1 MDLNE
6 YVGLFLDESMEHLQ
20 AINTSLL
27 VFEER
32 RDDEAVIDQIFRSAH
47 TLKGMAGTMGYDAI
61 ADLTHEMES
70 ALDLVRSKKQPAT
83 AELIDVLFVAAEQLE
98 TMVEDISRGG
108 KGKLDVTET
117 VRRLQQFI
125 RPEQEEIVPVT
136 SIVASQTFECD
147 VYSEAVVKQSIAS
160 GYQAYI
166 VHVELSA
173 DVILKAARV
182 YMVFDRLQ
190 QLGDVILSNPTSDEL
205 EQEHFETTFSV
216 LFVTQ
221 QDQVT
226 IQEAIASVSEVATV
240 TIDTFETTP
249 EAEVATSTLP
259 QEVPVPTSVSAS
271 VASPESSDQTDISAP
286 VASKTIRVNLE
297 RIDRLMNLFEEFIID
312 RGRLER
318 IAAEVSSPELTDT
331 VERIKRGTN
340 ELQSL
345 VLTLRM
351 MPIEQVFNRFPRMV
365 RSVSKDVGKHIKLHI
380 TGAET
385 ELDRTVID
393 EIGDPLVHLIRN
405 AIDHGIENKAERILA
420 NKPVEGNLSLRAYHS
435 GNRVFIEIEDDG
447 AGINHE
453 RVTQIAIEK
462 GLITEE
468 EAMQLTM
475 EEASM
480 LLFAPGFSTAE
491 EVTDLSGRGV
501 GLDVVKSKIESLGG
515 EVFVETRRG
524 EGTIFRIS
532 LPLTL
537 SIISAMLVEL
547 GQETYA
553 IPLTAI
559 IETTSLRKSAILQAH
574 REKVFDFRGQ
584 LVPLISLNEVYG
596 LPQHEAEAYSV
607 VVVRSGEKLA
617 GLIVSE
623 LIGQQEIV
631 MKPLGSY
638 LEGIRAISGA
648 TFLGDGQVALII
660 DSNALLR
667 K

>member
-6 YVGLFLDESMEHLQ
+6 YLGLFLDESIEHLQ
-20 AINTSLL
+20 AINSSLL
-27 VFEER
+27 IFEQR
-32 RDDEAVIDQIFRSAH
+32 LDDEAVIDQIFRSAH
-47 TLKGMAGTMGYDAI
+47 TLKGMSGTMGYDAI

-70 ALDLVRSKKQPAT
+70 ALDLVRSKTQPAT
-83 AELIDVLFVAAEQLE
+83 PELIDVLFVAAEQLE
-98 TMVEDISRGG
+98 TMVEDISQGG
-108 KGKLDVTET
+108 TGKLDVTTT
-117 VRRLQQFI
+117 VIRLKQFI
-125 RPEQEEIVPVT
+125 NADSEP
-136 SIVASQTFECD
+136 SQDTVKPAATVMKNFECD
-147 VYSEAVVKQSIAS
+147 VYSESVVRQSMAS
-160 GYQAYI
+160 GYQAYVI
-166 VHVELSA
+166 TVELSA

-190 QLGDVILSNPTSDEL
+190 NLGDVILSNPTSDEL
-205 EQEHFETTFSV
+205 EQEQFETRFDV
-216 LFVTQ
+216 LFVTMKSAEDI
-221 QDQVT
+221 QDE
-226 IQEAIASVSEVATV
+226 IKSVSEVAQV
-240 TIDTFETTP
+240 LIQPFEVSIEPAAAATLLEPVETP
-249 EAEVATSTLP
+249 VVS
-259 QEVPVPTSVSAS
+259 PTSDTSN
-271 VASPESSDQTDISAP
+271 ETQTPIA
-286 VASKTIRVNLE
+286 AKTIRVNLE

-318 IAAEVSSPELTDT
+318 IAAEAGSSDLTET

-365 RSVSKDVGKHIKLHI
+365 RSVSKDVGKNIKLHI

-405 AIDHGIENKAERILA
+405 AVDHGIESKADRILA
-420 NKPVEGNLSLRAYHS
+420 GKAVEGNLSLRAYHS

-447 AGINHE
+447 AGINQE
-453 RVTQIAIEK
+453 RVTKIALEK
-462 GLITEE
+462 GLLTEE
-468 EAMQLTM
+468 EAALLTS
-475 EEASM
+475 EEAAM

-491 EVTDLSGRGV
+491 TVTDLSGRGV

-515 EVFVETRRG
+515 EVFVETKRG

-537 SIISAMLVEL
+537 SIISAMLVKL
-547 GQETYA
+547 GEETYA

-559 IETTSLRKSAILQAH
+559 LETTSLKQDAILQAH

-584 LVPLISLNEVYG
+584 LVPLISLNQVYE
-596 LPQHEAEAYSV
+596 LPHVEADAYSV

-648 TFLGDGQVALII
+648 TILGDGQVALII

>member
-27 VFEER
+27 DFEQR
-32 RDDEAVIDQIFRSAH
+32 MDDEAVIDQIFRSAH

-117 VRRLQQFI
+117 VNRLKRFIQPNDVQVETNVIPTTQQN
-125 RPEQEEIVPVT
+125 
-136 SIVASQTFECD
+136 FECD
-147 VYSEAVVKQSIAS
+147 VYSKAVVQQSIAA
-160 GYQAYI
+160 GYQAY
-166 VHVELSA
+166 VLSVELSA

-190 QLGDVILSNPTSDEL
+190 SLGDVILSNPTSDDL
-205 EQEHFETTFSV
+205 EQEHFDTSFEI

-221 QDQVT
+221 SEQKT
-226 IQEAIASVSEVATV
+226 IQEAVETVSEVANV
-240 TIDTFETTP
+240 TIVPFESMP
-249 EAEVATSTLP
+249 EAEVAISALQPEPATVD
-259 QEVPVPTSVSAS
+259 VPKTEAS
-271 VASPESSDQTDISAP
+271 VNETIDTTAP

-318 IAAEVSSPELTDT
+318 IAAEVGSPELTDT

-405 AIDHGIENKAERILA
+405 AIDHGIENKADRILA
-420 NKPVEGNLSLRAYHS
+420 GKPVEGNLSLRAYHS

-453 RVTQIAIEK
+453 RVTRIAIEK

-468 EAMQLTM
+468 EATQLTI

-491 EVTDLSGRGV
+491 TVTDLSGRGV

-547 GQETYA
+547 GTETYA

-559 IETTSLRKSAILQAH
+559 IETTSLRSSSILQAH

-596 LPQHEAEAYSV
+596 LPQHDADAYSV

-617 GLIVSE
+617 GLVVSE

-648 TFLGDGQVALII
+648 TILGDGQVALII

>member
-27 VFEER
+27 DFEQR
-32 RDDEAVIDQIFRSAH
+32 LDDEAVIDQIFRSAH

-83 AELIDVLFVAAEQLE
+83 PELIDVLFVAAEQLE

-117 VRRLQQFI
+117 VSRLQRFI
-125 RPEQEEIVPVT
+125 RADQEEVAPAAAAPVT
-136 SIVASQTFECD
+136 SRAFECD
-147 VYSEAVVKQSIAS
+147 VYSEAVVKQSVAS
-160 GYQAYI
+160 GYLAYV

-221 QDQVT
+221 QEQQS
-226 IQEAIASVSEVATV
+226 IQEAVASVSEVASV
-240 TIDTFETTP
+240 IIEAFETTP
-249 EAEVATSTLP
+249 EAEVATSTLL
-259 QEVPVPTSVSAS
+259 QESDPVVPATSTPATETSEQPDAL
-271 VASPESSDQTDISAP
+271 AP

-318 IAAEVSSPELTDT
+318 IAAEVGSPELTDT

-453 RVTQIAIEK
+453 RVTRIAIEK

-468 EAMQLTM
+468 EAVQLSM

-648 TFLGDGQVALII
+648 TILGDGQVALII

>member
-6 YVGLFLDESMEHLQ
+6 YLGLFLDESIEHLQ
-20 AINTSLL
+20 AINSSLL
-27 VFEER
+27 IFEQR
-32 RDDEAVIDQIFRSAH
+32 LDDEGVIDQIFRSAH

-70 ALDLVRSKKQPAT
+70 ALDLVRSKTQPAT
-83 AELIDVLFVAAEQLE
+83 PELIDVLFVAAEQLE
-98 TMVEDISRGG
+98 TMVEDISQGG
-108 KGKLDVTET
+108 TGKLDVTAT
-117 VRRLQQFI
+117 VIRLKQFI
-125 RPEQEEIVPVT
+125 DPGTETSQELVKPAGTVMKN
-136 SIVASQTFECD
+136 FECD
-147 VYSEAVVKQSIAS
+147 VYSESVVRQSMAS
-160 GYQAYI
+160 GYQAYVI
-166 VHVELSA
+166 TVELSA

-190 QLGDVILSNPTSDEL
+190 NLGDVILSNPTSDEL
-205 EQEHFETTFSV
+205 EQEQFETRFDV
-216 LFVTQ
+216 LFVTMKTAEDIQ
-221 QDQVT
+221 QE
-226 IQEAIASVSEVATV
+226 IKAVSEVAQV
-240 TIDTFETTP
+240 LIQPFEVSVEPAAAATLLEPVEETP
-249 EAEVATSTLP
+249 AVNTSMETST
-259 QEVPVPTSVSAS
+259 ET
-271 VASPESSDQTDISAP
+271 QTPIA
-286 VASKTIRVNLE
+286 AKTIRVNLE

-318 IAAEVSSPELTDT
+318 IAAEVGSSDLTET

-365 RSVSKDVGKHIKLHI
+365 RSVSKDVGKNIKLHI

-405 AIDHGIENKAERILA
+405 AVDHGIESKADRISA
-420 NKPVEGNLSLRAYHS
+420 GKPVEGNLSLRAYHS

-447 AGINHE
+447 AGINQE
-453 RVTQIAIEK
+453 RVTKIALEK
-462 GLITEE
+462 GLLTEE
-468 EAMQLTM
+468 EAALLTP
-475 EEASM
+475 EEAAM

-491 EVTDLSGRGV
+491 TVTDLSGRGV

-515 EVFVETRRG
+515 EVFVETKRG

-537 SIISAMLVEL
+537 SIISAMLVKL
-547 GQETYA
+547 DQETYA

-559 IETTSLRKSAILQAH
+559 IETTSLKQDVILQAH

-584 LVPLISLNEVYG
+584 LVPLISLNQVYG
-596 LPQHEAEAYSV
+596 LPHVEADAYSV

-617 GLIVSE
+617 GLMVSE

-648 TFLGDGQVALII
+648 TILGDGQVALII

>member
-6 YVGLFLDESMEHLQ
+6 YLGLFLDESIEHLQ
-20 AINTSLL
+20 AINSSLL
-27 VFEER
+27 IFEQR
-32 RDDEAVIDQIFRSAH
+32 LDDEAVIDQIFRSAH
-47 TLKGMAGTMGYDAI
+47 TLKGMSGTMGYDAI

-70 ALDLVRSKKQPAT
+70 ALDLVRSKTQPAT
-83 AELIDVLFVAAEQLE
+83 PELIDVLFVAAEQLE
-98 TMVEDISRGG
+98 TMVEDISQGG
-108 KGKLDVTET
+108 TGKLDVTTT
-117 VRRLQQFI
+117 VIRLKQFI
-125 RPEQEEIVPVT
+125 DPDTESGKDTVKAAGTVMMN
-136 SIVASQTFECD
+136 FECD
-147 VYSEAVVKQSIAS
+147 VYSESVVRQSMAS
-160 GYQAYI
+160 GYQAYVI
-166 VHVELSA
+166 TVELSA

-190 QLGDVILSNPTSDEL
+190 NLGDVILSNPTSDEL
-205 EQEHFETTFSV
+205 EQEQFETRFDV
-216 LFVTQ
+216 LFVTMKTAEDIQ
-221 QDQVT
+221 QE
-226 IQEAIASVSEVATV
+226 IKAVSEVAQV
-240 TIDTFETTP
+240 LIQPFEVSVEPAAAATLLEPVEETP
-249 EAEVATSTLP
+249 AVNTSIETST
-259 QEVPVPTSVSAS
+259 ET
-271 VASPESSDQTDISAP
+271 QTPIA
-286 VASKTIRVNLE
+286 AKTIRVNLE

-318 IAAEVSSPELTDT
+318 IAAEVGSSDLTET

-365 RSVSKDVGKHIKLHI
+365 RSVSKDVGKNIKLHI

-405 AIDHGIENKAERILA
+405 AVDHGIESKADRISA
-420 NKPVEGNLSLRAYHS
+420 GKPVEGNLSLRAYHS

-447 AGINHE
+447 AGINQE
-453 RVTQIAIEK
+453 RVTKIALEK
-462 GLITEE
+462 GLLTEE
-468 EAMQLTM
+468 EATLLTP
-475 EEASM
+475 EEAAM

-491 EVTDLSGRGV
+491 TVTDLSGRGV

-515 EVFVETRRG
+515 EVFVETKRG

-537 SIISAMLVEL
+537 SIISAMLVKL
-547 GQETYA
+547 DQETYA

-559 IETTSLRKSAILQAH
+559 IETTSLKQDVILQAH

-584 LVPLISLNEVYG
+584 LVPLISLNQVYG
-596 LPQHEAEAYSV
+596 LPHVEADAYSV

-617 GLIVSE
+617 GLMVSE

-648 TFLGDGQVALII
+648 TILGDGQVALII

>member
-6 YVGLFLDESMEHLQ
+6 YLGLFLDESIEHLQ
-20 AINTSLL
+20 AINSSLL
-27 VFEER
+27 KFEQKL
-32 RDDEAVIDQIFRSAH
+32 DDEGVIDQIFRSAH
-47 TLKGMAGTMGYDAI
+47 TLKGMAGTMGFDGI

-70 ALDLVRSKKQPAT
+70 ALDLVRSKRQPAT
-83 AELIDVLFVAAEQLE
+83 PELIDTLFVAAEQIE
-98 TMVEDISRGG
+98 AMVDDIANGG
-108 KGKLDVTET
+108 KGKRDVSET
-117 VRRLQQFI
+117 VARLKQFSNTS
-125 RPEQEEIVPVT
+125 EETEVKK
-136 SIVASQTFECD
+136 ASTANPSSTFKCD
-147 VYSEAVVKQSIAS
+147 VYSESVVKQSLAS
-160 GYQAYI
+160 GYNVFVIDVA
-166 VHVELSA
+166 LSE

-182 YMVFDRLQ
+182 FMVFERLQ
-190 QLGDVILSNPTSDEL
+190 SLGDVILSDPTSDEL
-205 EQEHFETTFSV
+205 EQEQFETSFRV
-216 LFVTQ
+216 LFVTTNTAEE
-221 QDQVT
+221 VEKS
-226 IQEAIASVSEVATV
+226 IGAVSEVAAVTV
-240 TIDTFETTP
+240 ADYAP
-249 EAEVATSTLP
+249 EVSAEVAVTAIP
-259 QEVPVPTSVSAS
+259 EVSPV
-271 VASPESSDQTDISAP
+271 SPAAKEETEQGP
-286 VASKTIRVNLE
+286 VAAAKTIRVNLE

-318 IAAEVSSPELTDT
+318 IAGDVESPELTET

-365 RSVSKDVGKHIKLHI
+365 RSVAKDVGKNIKLHI

-405 AIDHGIENKAERILA
+405 AVDHGIESKADRLKAGKQE
-420 NKPVEGNLSLRAYHS
+420 EGNLTLRAYHA

-453 RVTQIAIEK
+453 KVTRIAVEK
-462 GLITEE
+462 GILTQEDAALLTPEE
-468 EAMQLTM
+468 M
-475 EEASM
+475 SM

-491 EVTDLSGRGV
+491 TVTDLSGRGV

-515 EVFVETRRG
+515 EVFVETKLG

-537 SIISAMLVEL
+537 SIISAMLVQL
-547 GQETYA
+547 QDETYA

-559 IETTSLRKSAILQAH
+559 IETTSLKHEAVLQAH

-584 LVPLISLNEVYG
+584 LVPLIWLTDVYG
-596 LPQHEAEAYSV
+596 LESAESEAYSV
-607 VVVRSGEKLA
+607 VVVRSGDRLA
-617 GLIVSE
+617 GLVVSQ

-648 TFLGDGQVALII
+648 TILGDGRVALIV

>member
-6 YVGLFLDESMEHLQ
+6 YLGLFLDESVEHLQ
-20 AINTSLL
+20 AINSSLL
-27 VFEER
+27 IFEQR
-32 RDDEAVIDQIFRSAH
+32 LDDEAVIDQIFRSAH

-70 ALDLVRSKKQPAT
+70 ALDLVRSKTQPAT
-83 AELIDVLFVAAEQLE
+83 PELIDVLFVAAEQLE
-98 TMVEDISRGG
+98 TMVEDISQGG
-108 KGKLDVTET
+108 TGKLDVAATVVRLKKFIQTDSETEVT
-117 VRRLQQFI
+117 VAETLI
-125 RPEQEEIVPVT
+125 PVLKN
-136 SIVASQTFECD
+136 FECD
-147 VYSEAVVKQSIAS
+147 VYSESVVRQSMAS
-160 GYQAYI
+160 GYHAYVI
-166 VHVELSA
+166 TVELSA

-190 QLGDVILSNPTSDEL
+190 SLGDVILSNPTSDEL
-205 EQEHFETTFSV
+205 EQEQFETSFDV
-216 LFVTQ
+216 LFVTMKSEQ
-221 QDQVT
+221 E
-226 IQEAIASVSEVATV
+226 IQEGIKSVSEVAHV
-240 TIDTFETTP
+240 TIQPFEAP
-249 EAEVATSTLP
+249 IEAVAATETLL
-259 QEVPVPTSVSAS
+259 VPTTNEAATVKTVEVTEATE
-271 VASPESSDQTDISAP
+271 VQAP
-286 VASKTIRVNLE
+286 VAAKTIRVNLE

-318 IAAEVSSPELTDT
+318 IAAEAGSSDLTET

-365 RSVSKDVGKHIKLHI
+365 RSVSKDVGKNIKLHI

-405 AIDHGIENKAERILA
+405 AVDHGIESKADRILA
-420 NKPVEGNLSLRAYHS
+420 GKPVEGNLSLRAYHS

-453 RVTQIAIEK
+453 RVTQIALEK
-462 GLITEE
+462 GLVTDE
-468 EAMQLTM
+468 EAALLTP

-491 EVTDLSGRGV
+491 TVTDLSGRGV

-515 EVFVETRRG
+515 EVFVETKRG
-524 EGTIFRIS
+524 AGTIFRIS

-537 SIISAMLVEL
+537 SIISAMLVKL

-559 IETTSLRKSAILQAH
+559 IETTSLKQEAILQAH

-584 LVPLISLNEVYG
+584 LVPLISLNQVYG
-596 LPQHEAEAYSV
+596 LPQTDAEAYSV

-648 TFLGDGQVALII
+648 TILGDGQVALII

>member
-6 YVGLFLDESMEHLQ
+6 YLGLFLDESIEHLQ
-20 AINTSLL
+20 AINSSLL
-27 VFEER
+27 IFEQR
-32 RDDEAVIDQIFRSAH
+32 LDDEAVIDQIFRSAH

-70 ALDLVRSKKQPAT
+70 ALDLVRSKTQPAT
-83 AELIDVLFVAAEQLE
+83 PELIDVLFVAAEQLE
-98 TMVEDISRGG
+98 TMVEDISQGG
-108 KGKLDVTET
+108 TGKLDVATT
-117 VRRLQQFI
+117 VVRLKQFI
-125 RPEQEEIVPVT
+125 NTDSEPGQDTDKPAATVVKN
-136 SIVASQTFECD
+136 FECD
-147 VYSEAVVKQSIAS
+147 VYSESVVRQSMAS
-160 GYQAYI
+160 GYQAYVI
-166 VHVELSA
+166 TVELSA

-190 QLGDVILSNPTSDEL
+190 NLGDVILSNPTSDEL
-205 EQEHFETTFSV
+205 EQEQFETRFDV
-216 LFVTQ
+216 LFVTMKSAE
-221 QDQVT
+221 D
-226 IQEAIASVSEVATV
+226 IQGEIKAVSEVAQV
-240 TIDTFETTP
+240 LIQPF
-249 EAEVATSTLP
+249 
-259 QEVPVPTSVSAS
+259 EVPVEPAAAATLLEPVETPVVSPATDTSN
-271 VASPESSDQTDISAP
+271 ETQTP
-286 VASKTIRVNLE
+286 VAAKTIRVNLE

-318 IAAEVSSPELTDT
+318 IAAEAGSSDLTET

-365 RSVSKDVGKHIKLHI
+365 RSVSKDVGKNIKLHI

-405 AIDHGIENKAERILA
+405 AVDHGIESKADRILA
-420 NKPVEGNLSLRAYHS
+420 GKAVEGNLSLRAYHS

-447 AGINHE
+447 AGINQE
-453 RVTQIAIEK
+453 RVTKIALEK
-462 GLITEE
+462 GLLTEE
-468 EAMQLTM
+468 EAAMLTP
-475 EEASM
+475 EEAAM

-491 EVTDLSGRGV
+491 TVTDLSGRGV

-515 EVFVETRRG
+515 EVFVETKRG

-537 SIISAMLVEL
+537 SIISAMLVKL
-547 GQETYA
+547 GEETYA

-559 IETTSLRKSAILQAH
+559 LETTSLKQDAILQAH

-584 LVPLISLNEVYG
+584 LVPLISLNQVYG
-596 LPQHEAEAYSV
+596 LPHAEADAYSV

-648 TFLGDGQVALII
+648 TILGDGQVALII

>member
-6 YVGLFLDESMEHLQ
+6 YLGLFLDESIEHLQ
-20 AINTSLL
+20 AINSSLL
-27 VFEER
+27 IFEQR
-32 RDDEAVIDQIFRSAH
+32 LDDEAVIDQIFRSAH
-47 TLKGMAGTMGYDAI
+47 TLKGMSGTMGYDAI

-70 ALDLVRSKKQPAT
+70 ALDLVRSKTQPAT
-83 AELIDVLFVAAEQLE
+83 PELIDVLFVAAEQLE
-98 TMVEDISRGG
+98 TMVEDISQGG
-108 KGKLDVTET
+108 TGKLDVTTT
-117 VRRLQQFI
+117 VIRLKQFI
-125 RPEQEEIVPVT
+125 DPDTESGKDTAKAAGTVMKN
-136 SIVASQTFECD
+136 FECD
-147 VYSEAVVKQSIAS
+147 VYSESVVRQSMAS
-160 GYQAYI
+160 GYQAYVI
-166 VHVELSA
+166 TVELSA

-190 QLGDVILSNPTSDEL
+190 NLGDVILSNPTSDEL
-205 EQEHFETTFSV
+205 EQEQFETRFDV
-216 LFVTQ
+216 LFVTMKTAEDIQ
-221 QDQVT
+221 QE
-226 IQEAIASVSEVATV
+226 IKAVSEVAQV
-240 TIDTFETTP
+240 LIQPFEVSVEPAAAATLLEPVEETP
-249 EAEVATSTLP
+249 AANTSI
-259 QEVPVPTSVSAS
+259 ETSN
-271 VASPESSDQTDISAP
+271 ETQTPIA
-286 VASKTIRVNLE
+286 AKTIRVNLE

-318 IAAEVSSPELTDT
+318 IAAEVGSSDLTET

-365 RSVSKDVGKHIKLHI
+365 RSVSKDVGKNIKLHI

-405 AIDHGIENKAERILA
+405 AVDHGIESKADRILA
-420 NKPVEGNLSLRAYHS
+420 GKPVEGNLSLRAYHS

-453 RVTQIAIEK
+453 RVTKIALEK
-462 GLITEE
+462 GLLTDE
-468 EAMQLTM
+468 EAALLTP
-475 EEASM
+475 EEAAM

-491 EVTDLSGRGV
+491 TVTDLSGRGV

-515 EVFVETRRG
+515 EVFVETKRG

-537 SIISAMLVEL
+537 SIISAMLVKL
-547 GQETYA
+547 DQETYA

-559 IETTSLRKSAILQAH
+559 IETTSLKQDVILQAH

-584 LVPLISLNEVYG
+584 LVPLISLNQVYG
-596 LPQHEAEAYSV
+596 LPQVEADAYSV

-617 GLIVSE
+617 GLMVSE

-648 TFLGDGQVALII
+648 TILGDGQVALII

>member
-6 YVGLFLDESMEHLQ
+6 YLGLFLDESIEHLQ
-20 AINTSLL
+20 AINSSLL
-27 VFEER
+27 IFEQR
-32 RDDEAVIDQIFRSAH
+32 LDDEAVIDQIFRSAH
-47 TLKGMAGTMGYDAI
+47 TLKGMSGTMGYDAI

-70 ALDLVRSKKQPAT
+70 ALDLVRSKTQPAT
-83 AELIDVLFVAAEQLE
+83 PELIDVLFVAAEQLE
-98 TMVEDISRGG
+98 TMVEDISQGG
-108 KGKLDVTET
+108 TGKLDVTTT
-117 VRRLQQFI
+117 VIRLKQFI
-125 RPEQEEIVPVT
+125 NADSEP
-136 SIVASQTFECD
+136 SQDTIKPAATVMKNFECD
-147 VYSEAVVKQSIAS
+147 VYSESVVRQSMAS
-160 GYQAYI
+160 GYQAYVI
-166 VHVELSA
+166 TVELSA

-190 QLGDVILSNPTSDEL
+190 NLGDVILSNPTSDEL
-205 EQEHFETTFSV
+205 EQEQFETRFDV
-216 LFVTQ
+216 LFVTMKSAEDI
-221 QDQVT
+221 QDE
-226 IQEAIASVSEVATV
+226 IKSVSEVAQV
-240 TIDTFETTP
+240 LIQPFEVSVEPAAAATLLEPVETP
-249 EAEVATSTLP
+249 VVS
-259 QEVPVPTSVSAS
+259 PTSDTSN
-271 VASPESSDQTDISAP
+271 ETQTPIA
-286 VASKTIRVNLE
+286 AKTIRVNLE

-318 IAAEVSSPELTDT
+318 IAAEAGSSDLTET

-365 RSVSKDVGKHIKLHI
+365 RSVSKDVGKNIKLHI

-405 AIDHGIENKAERILA
+405 AVDHGIESKADRILA
-420 NKPVEGNLSLRAYHS
+420 GKAVEGNLSLRAYHS

-447 AGINHE
+447 AGINQE
-453 RVTQIAIEK
+453 RVTKIALEK
-462 GLITEE
+462 GLLTEE
-468 EAMQLTM
+468 EAALLTS
-475 EEASM
+475 EEAAM

-491 EVTDLSGRGV
+491 TVTDLSGRGV

-515 EVFVETRRG
+515 EVFVETKRG

-537 SIISAMLVEL
+537 SIISAMLVKL
-547 GQETYA
+547 GEETYA

-559 IETTSLRKSAILQAH
+559 LETTSLKQDAILQAH

-584 LVPLISLNEVYG
+584 LVPLISLNQVYE
-596 LPQHEAEAYSV
+596 LPHVEADAYSV

-648 TFLGDGQVALII
+648 TILGDGQVALII

>member
-6 YVGLFLDESMEHLQ
+6 YLGLFLDESIEHLQ
-20 AINTSLL
+20 AINSSLL
-27 VFEER
+27 VFEQR
-32 RDDEAVIDQIFRSAH
+32 LDDEAVIDQIFRSAH

-70 ALDLVRSKKQPAT
+70 ALDLVRSKTQPAT
-83 AELIDVLFVAAEQLE
+83 PELIDVLFVAAEQLE
-98 TMVEDISRGG
+98 TMVEDISQGG
-108 KGKLDVTET
+108 TGKLDVATT
-117 VRRLQQFI
+117 VVRLKQFI
-125 RPEQEEIVPVT
+125 QPDAEVKAVTKDPEPTVVKN
-136 SIVASQTFECD
+136 FECD
-147 VYSEAVVKQSIAS
+147 VYSESVVRQSMAS
-160 GYQAYI
+160 GYQAYVI
-166 VHVELSA
+166 TVELSA

-190 QLGDVILSNPTSDEL
+190 HLGDVILSSPTSDEL
-205 EQEHFETTFSV
+205 EQEQFETSFDV
-216 LFVTQ
+216 LFVTMKSE
-221 QDQVT
+221 QD
-226 IQEAIASVSEVATV
+226 IQEEIKSVSEVAQVLIQPFEVSVEPATAATLLEPV
-240 TIDTFETTP
+240 KKADDTPSTPVET
-249 EAEVATSTLP
+249 AN
-259 QEVPVPTSVSAS
+259 
-271 VASPESSDQTDISAP
+271 ESQTP
-286 VASKTIRVNLE
+286 VAAKTIRVNLE

-318 IAAEVSSPELTDT
+318 IAAEVGSSDLTET

-365 RSVSKDVGKHIKLHI
+365 RSVSKDVGKNIKLHI

-405 AIDHGIENKAERILA
+405 AVDHGIENKADRILA
-420 NKPVEGNLSLRAYHS
+420 GKPVEGNLSLRAYHS

-453 RVTQIAIEK
+453 RVTKIALEK
-462 GLITEE
+462 GLLTEE
-468 EAMQLTM
+468 EAALLTP

-491 EVTDLSGRGV
+491 TVTDLSGRGV

-537 SIISAMLVEL
+537 SIISAMLVKL
-547 GQETYA
+547 GEETYA

-559 IETTSLRKSAILQAH
+559 IETTALKQDVILQAH

-596 LPQHEAEAYSV
+596 LPQVESEAYSV

-617 GLIVSE
+617 GLMVSE

-648 TFLGDGQVALII
+648 TILGDGQVALII

>member
-6 YVGLFLDESMEHLQ
+6 YLGLFLDESIEHLQ
-20 AINTSLL
+20 AINSSLL
-27 VFEER
+27 IFEQR
-32 RDDEAVIDQIFRSAH
+32 LDDEAVIDQIFRSAH
-47 TLKGMAGTMGYDAI
+47 TLKGMSGTMGYDAI

-70 ALDLVRSKKQPAT
+70 ALDLVRSKTQPAT
-83 AELIDVLFVAAEQLE
+83 PELIDVLFVAAEQLE
-98 TMVEDISRGG
+98 TMVEDISQGG
-108 KGKLDVTET
+108 TGKLDVTTT
-117 VRRLQQFI
+117 VIRLKQFI
-125 RPEQEEIVPVT
+125 DPDTESGKDTVKAAGTVMKN
-136 SIVASQTFECD
+136 FECD
-147 VYSEAVVKQSIAS
+147 VYSESVVRQSMAS
-160 GYQAYI
+160 GYQAYVI
-166 VHVELSA
+166 TVELSA

-190 QLGDVILSNPTSDEL
+190 NLGDVILSNPTSDEL
-205 EQEHFETTFSV
+205 EQEQFETRFDV
-216 LFVTQ
+216 LFVTMKTAEDIQ
-221 QDQVT
+221 QE
-226 IQEAIASVSEVATV
+226 IKAVSEVAQV
-240 TIDTFETTP
+240 LIQPFEVSVEPAAAATLLEPVEETP
-249 EAEVATSTLP
+249 AVNTSIETST
-259 QEVPVPTSVSAS
+259 ET
-271 VASPESSDQTDISAP
+271 QTPIA
-286 VASKTIRVNLE
+286 AKTIRVNLE

-318 IAAEVSSPELTDT
+318 IAAEVGSSDLTET

-365 RSVSKDVGKHIKLHI
+365 RSVSKDVGKNIKLHI

-405 AIDHGIENKAERILA
+405 AVDHGIESKADRISA
-420 NKPVEGNLSLRAYHS
+420 GKPVEGNLSLRAYHS

-447 AGINHE
+447 AGINQE
-453 RVTQIAIEK
+453 RVTKIALEK
-462 GLITEE
+462 GLLTEE
-468 EAMQLTM
+468 EATLLTP
-475 EEASM
+475 EEAAM

-491 EVTDLSGRGV
+491 TVTDLSGRGV

-515 EVFVETRRG
+515 EVFVETKRG

-537 SIISAMLVEL
+537 SIISAMLVKL
-547 GQETYA
+547 DQETYA

-559 IETTSLRKSAILQAH
+559 IETTSLKQDVILQAH

-584 LVPLISLNEVYG
+584 LVPLISLNQVYG
-596 LPQHEAEAYSV
+596 LPHVEADAYSV

-617 GLIVSE
+617 GLMVSE

-648 TFLGDGQVALII
+648 TILGDGQVALII

>member
-27 VFEER
+27 DFEQR
-32 RDDEAVIDQIFRSAH
+32 MDDEAVIDQIFRSAH

-83 AELIDVLFVAAEQLE
+83 SELIDVLFVAAEQLE

-117 VRRLQQFI
+117 VNRLKRFIQPNDVQVETNVLPTTQQN
-125 RPEQEEIVPVT
+125 
-136 SIVASQTFECD
+136 FECD
-147 VYSEAVVKQSIAS
+147 VYSKAVVQQSIAA
-160 GYQAYI
+160 GYQAY
-166 VHVELSA
+166 VLSVELSA

-190 QLGDVILSNPTSDEL
+190 SLGDVILSNPTSDDL
-205 EQEHFETTFSV
+205 EQEHFDTSFEI

-221 QDQVT
+221 SEKET
-226 IQEAIASVSEVATV
+226 IREAVEAVSEVANV
-240 TIDTFETTP
+240 SIVPFETTS
-249 EAEVATSTLP
+249 EAEVATSTLQ
-259 QEVPVPTSVSAS
+259 QEPVTEEIQKEATSATSEPIDV
-271 VASPESSDQTDISAP
+271 TAP

-318 IAAEVSSPELTDT
+318 IAAEVGSPELTDT

-405 AIDHGIENKAERILA
+405 AIDHGIENKADRILA
-420 NKPVEGNLSLRAYHS
+420 GKPVEGNLSLRAYHS

-453 RVTQIAIEK
+453 RVTRIAIEK

-468 EAMQLTM
+468 EAALLTI

-491 EVTDLSGRGV
+491 TVTDLSGRGV

-547 GQETYA
+547 GKETYA

-559 IETTSLRKSAILQAH
+559 IETTSLRSSSILQAH

-648 TFLGDGQVALII
+648 TILGDGQVALII

>member
-6 YVGLFLDESMEHLQ
+6 YLGLFLDESIEHLQ
-20 AINTSLL
+20 AINSSLL
-27 VFEER
+27 IFEQR
-32 RDDEAVIDQIFRSAH
+32 LDDEAVIDQIFRSAH

-70 ALDLVRSKKQPAT
+70 ALDLVRSKTQPAT
-83 AELIDVLFVAAEQLE
+83 PELIDVLFVAAEQLE
-98 TMVEDISRGG
+98 TMVEDISQGG
-108 KGKLDVTET
+108 TGKLDVATT
-117 VRRLQQFI
+117 VVRLKQFI
-125 RPEQEEIVPVT
+125 NTDSEP
-136 SIVASQTFECD
+136 SQDTDKPAATVMKNFECD
-147 VYSEAVVKQSIAS
+147 VYSESVVRQSMAS
-160 GYQAYI
+160 GYQAYVI
-166 VHVELSA
+166 TVELSA

-190 QLGDVILSNPTSDEL
+190 NLGDVILSNPTSDEL
-205 EQEHFETTFSV
+205 EQEQFETRFDV
-216 LFVTQ
+216 LFVTMKSAE
-221 QDQVT
+221 D
-226 IQEAIASVSEVATV
+226 IQSEVKAVSEVAQV
-240 TIDTFETTP
+240 LIQPF
-249 EAEVATSTLP
+249 
-259 QEVPVPTSVSAS
+259 EVPVEPAAAATLLEPVETPVVNPATDTSN
-271 VASPESSDQTDISAP
+271 ETQIP
-286 VASKTIRVNLE
+286 VAAKTIRVNLE

-318 IAAEVSSPELTDT
+318 IAAEAGSSDLTET

-365 RSVSKDVGKHIKLHI
+365 RSVSKDVGKNIKLHI

-405 AIDHGIENKAERILA
+405 AVDHGIESKADRILA
-420 NKPVEGNLSLRAYHS
+420 GKAVEGNLSLRAYHS

-447 AGINHE
+447 AGINQE
-453 RVTQIAIEK
+453 RVTKIALEK
-462 GLITEE
+462 GLLTEE
-468 EAMQLTM
+468 EAALLTP

-491 EVTDLSGRGV
+491 TVTDLSGRGV

-515 EVFVETRRG
+515 EVFVETKRG

-537 SIISAMLVEL
+537 SIISAMLVKL
-547 GQETYA
+547 GEETYA

-559 IETTSLRKSAILQAH
+559 LETTSLKQDAILQAH

-584 LVPLISLNEVYG
+584 LVPLISLNQVYG
-596 LPQHEAEAYSV
+596 LPHAEADAYSV

-648 TFLGDGQVALII
+648 TILGDGQVALII

>member
-27 VFEER
+27 DFEQR
-32 RDDEAVIDQIFRSAH
+32 MDDEAVIDQIFRSAH

-108 KGKLDVTET
+108 KGKLDVAET
-117 VRRLQQFI
+117 VNRLKRFIQPNDVQTATVVPEVAQQN
-125 RPEQEEIVPVT
+125 
-136 SIVASQTFECD
+136 FECD
-147 VYSEAVVKQSIAS
+147 VYSKAVVQQSIAA
-160 GYQAYI
+160 GYQAYVLSI
-166 VHVELSA
+166 ELSA

-190 QLGDVILSNPTSDEL
+190 SLGDVILSNPTSDDL
-205 EQEHFETTFSV
+205 EQEHFDTSFEI

-221 QDQVT
+221 SEQKT
-226 IQEAIASVSEVATV
+226 IQEAVETVSEVANV
-240 TIDTFETTP
+240 TIVPFETMP
-249 EAEVATSTLP
+249 EAEVAISTLQP
-259 QEVPVPTSVSAS
+259 EPATVDVPKTETSVN
-271 VASPESSDQTDISAP
+271 ETLDTTAP

-405 AIDHGIENKAERILA
+405 AIDHGIENKADRILA
-420 NKPVEGNLSLRAYHS
+420 GKPVEGNLSLRAYHS

-453 RVTQIAIEK
+453 RVTRIAIEK

-468 EAMQLTM
+468 EATQLTI

-491 EVTDLSGRGV
+491 TVTDLSGRGV

-547 GQETYA
+547 GTETYA

-559 IETTSLRKSAILQAH
+559 IETTSLRSSSILQAH

-596 LPQHEAEAYSV
+596 LPQHDADAYSV

-617 GLIVSE
+617 GLVVSE

-648 TFLGDGQVALII
+648 TILGDGQVALII

>member
-6 YVGLFLDESMEHLQ
+6 YLGLFLDESIEHLQ
-20 AINTSLL
+20 AINSSLL
-27 VFEER
+27 IFEQR
-32 RDDEAVIDQIFRSAH
+32 LDDEAVIDQIFRSAH
-47 TLKGMAGTMGYDAI
+47 TLKGMSGTMGYDAI

-70 ALDLVRSKKQPAT
+70 ALDLVRSKTQPAT
-83 AELIDVLFVAAEQLE
+83 PDLIDVLFVAAEQLE
-98 TMVEDISRGG
+98 TMVEDISQGG
-108 KGKLDVTET
+108 TGKLDVATT
-117 VRRLQQFI
+117 VVRLKQFI
-125 RPEQEEIVPVT
+125 QKDGETDKVAAHPVV
-136 SIVASQTFECD
+136 SVIKNFECD
-147 VYSEAVVKQSIAS
+147 VYSESVVRQSMAS
-160 GYQAYI
+160 GYQAYVI
-166 VHVELSA
+166 TVELSA

-190 QLGDVILSNPTSDEL
+190 NLGDVILSNPTSDEL
-205 EQEHFETTFSV
+205 EQEQFETSFDV
-216 LFVTQ
+216 LFVTMKSEQ
-221 QDQVT
+221 EIQDG
-226 IQEAIASVSEVATV
+226 IKAVSEVAQV
-240 TIDTFETTP
+240 LIQPF
-249 EAEVATSTLP
+249 
-259 QEVPVPTSVSAS
+259 EVPV
-271 VASPESSDQTDISAP
+271 EP
-286 VASKTIRVNLE
+286 VAAAATLLEPTDNPLNKKPGETVDASGEAQTPIAAKTIRVNLE

-318 IAAEVSSPELTDT
+318 IAAEVGSSDLTET

-365 RSVSKDVGKHIKLHI
+365 RSVSKDVGKNIKLHI

-405 AIDHGIENKAERILA
+405 AVDHGIESKADRILA
-420 NKPVEGNLSLRAYHS
+420 GKPIEGNLSLRAYHS

-453 RVTQIAIEK
+453 RVTKIALEK
-462 GLITEE
+462 GLLTEE
-468 EAMQLTM
+468 EAALLTP
-475 EEASM
+475 EEAAM

-491 EVTDLSGRGV
+491 TVTDLSGRGV

-515 EVFVETRRG
+515 EVFVETKRG

-537 SIISAMLVEL
+537 SIISAMLVKL

-559 IETTSLRKSAILQAH
+559 IETTSLKQEAILQAH

-584 LVPLISLNEVYG
+584 LVPLISLNQVYG
-596 LPQHEAEAYSV
+596 LPQVEADAYSV

-648 TFLGDGQVALII
+648 TILGDGQVALII

>member
-6 YVGLFLDESMEHLQ
+6 YLGLFLDESIEHLQ
-20 AINTSLL
+20 AINSSLL
-27 VFEER
+27 IFEQR
-32 RDDEAVIDQIFRSAH
+32 LDDEAVIDQIFRSAH
-47 TLKGMAGTMGYDAI
+47 TLKGMSGTMGYDAI

-70 ALDLVRSKKQPAT
+70 ALDLVRSKTQPAT
-83 AELIDVLFVAAEQLE
+83 PELIDVLFIAAEQLE
-98 TMVEDISRGG
+98 TMVEDISQGG
-108 KGKLDVTET
+108 TGKLDVKET
-117 VRRLQQFI
+117 VVRLKRFI
-125 RPEQEEIVPVT
+125 QAEETAVET
-136 SIVASQTFECD
+136 TEEATAVATKRNFECD
-147 VYSEAVVKQSIAS
+147 VYSESVVKQSIAS
-160 GYQAYI
+160 GYHAYVI
-166 VHVELSA
+166 TVELSA

-190 QLGDVILSNPTSDEL
+190 SLGDVILSNPTSDEL
-205 EQEHFETTFSV
+205 EQEQFETSFDV
-216 LFVTQ
+216 LFVTMKSEEE
-221 QDQVT
+221 VT
-226 IQEAIASVSEVATV
+226 EGIQSVSEVAHV
-240 TIDTFETTP
+240 SIQPFETTI
-249 EAEVATSTLP
+249 EAEVATSTLVEP
-259 QEVPVPTSVSAS
+259 KSTVEPETKVVS
-271 VASPESSDQTDISAP
+271 ETTDVTAP

-318 IAAEVSSPELTDT
+318 IAAEVGSSELTET

-365 RSVSKDVGKHIKLHI
+365 RSVSKDVGKNIKLHI

-405 AIDHGIENKAERILA
+405 AVDHGIESKTDRILA
-420 NKPVEGNLSLRAYHS
+420 GKPVEGNLSLRAYHS

-453 RVTQIAIEK
+453 RVTRIAIEK
-462 GLITEE
+462 ELLTEE
-468 EAMQLTM
+468 EAAVLTP

-491 EVTDLSGRGV
+491 TVTDLSGRGV

-515 EVFVETRRG
+515 EVFVETKRG

-559 IETTSLRKSAILQAH
+559 IETTSLRQDAILQAH

-596 LPQHEAEAYSV
+596 LPQVEAEAYSV

-617 GLIVSE
+617 GLMVTE

-648 TFLGDGQVALII
+648 TILGDGQVALII

>member
-27 VFEER
+27 DFEQR
-32 RDDEAVIDQIFRSAH
+32 MDDEAVIDQIFRSAH

-83 AELIDVLFVAAEQLE
+83 SELIDVLFVAAEQLE

-117 VRRLQQFI
+117 VNRLKRFIQPNDVQVETNVTPTTQQN
-125 RPEQEEIVPVT
+125 
-136 SIVASQTFECD
+136 FECD
-147 VYSEAVVKQSIAS
+147 VYSKAVVQQSIAA
-160 GYQAYI
+160 GYQAY
-166 VHVELSA
+166 VLSVELSA

-190 QLGDVILSNPTSDEL
+190 SLGDVILSNPTSDDL
-205 EQEHFETTFSV
+205 EQEHFDTSFEI

-221 QDQVT
+221 SEQKT
-226 IQEAIASVSEVATV
+226 IQEAVETVSEVANV
-240 TIDTFETTP
+240 TIVPFESMP
-249 EAEVATSTLP
+249 EAEVAISALQPEPATVD
-259 QEVPVPTSVSAS
+259 VPKTEAS
-271 VASPESSDQTDISAP
+271 VNETIDTTAP

-318 IAAEVSSPELTDT
+318 IAAEVGSPELTDT

-405 AIDHGIENKAERILA
+405 AIDHGIENKADRILA
-420 NKPVEGNLSLRAYHS
+420 GKPVEGNLSLRAYHS

-453 RVTQIAIEK
+453 RVTRIAIEK

-468 EAMQLTM
+468 EAMQLTI

-491 EVTDLSGRGV
+491 TVTDLSGRGV

-547 GQETYA
+547 GTETYA

-559 IETTSLRKSAILQAH
+559 IETTSLRSSSILQAH

-596 LPQHEAEAYSV
+596 LPQHDADAYSV

-617 GLIVSE
+617 GLVVSE

-648 TFLGDGQVALII
+648 TILGDGQVALII

>member
-6 YVGLFLDESMEHLQ
+6 YLGLFLDESIEHLQ
-20 AINTSLL
+20 AINSSLL
-27 VFEER
+27 IFEQR
-32 RDDEAVIDQIFRSAH
+32 LDDEAVIDQIFRSAH
-47 TLKGMAGTMGYDAI
+47 TLKGMSGTMGYDAI

-70 ALDLVRSKKQPAT
+70 ALDLVRSKTQPAT
-83 AELIDVLFVAAEQLE
+83 PDLIDVLFVAAEQLE
-98 TMVEDISRGG
+98 TMVEDISQGG
-108 KGKLDVTET
+108 TGKLDVATT
-117 VRRLQQFI
+117 VVRLKQFI
-125 RPEQEEIVPVT
+125 QKDGETDKVAANPVV
-136 SIVASQTFECD
+136 SVIKNFECD
-147 VYSEAVVKQSIAS
+147 VYSESVVRQSMAS
-160 GYQAYI
+160 GYQAYVI
-166 VHVELSA
+166 TVELSA

-190 QLGDVILSNPTSDEL
+190 NLGDVILSNPTSDEL
-205 EQEHFETTFSV
+205 EQEQFETSFDV
-216 LFVTQ
+216 LFVTMKSEQ
-221 QDQVT
+221 E
-226 IQEAIASVSEVATV
+226 IQEGIKAVSEVAQV
-240 TIDTFETTP
+240 LIQPF
-249 EAEVATSTLP
+249 
-259 QEVPVPTSVSAS
+259 EVPV
-271 VASPESSDQTDISAP
+271 EP
-286 VASKTIRVNLE
+286 VAAAATLLEPTDNPLNKKPVETVDASGEAQTPIAAKTIRVNLE

-318 IAAEVSSPELTDT
+318 IAAEVGSSDLTET

-365 RSVSKDVGKHIKLHI
+365 RSVSKDVGKNIKLHI

-405 AIDHGIENKAERILA
+405 AVDHGIESKTDRILA
-420 NKPVEGNLSLRAYHS
+420 GKAVEGNLSLRAYHS

-453 RVTQIAIEK
+453 RVTKIALEK
-462 GLITEE
+462 GLLTEE
-468 EAMQLTM
+468 EAALLTP
-475 EEASM
+475 EEAAM

-491 EVTDLSGRGV
+491 TVTDLSGRGV

-515 EVFVETRRG
+515 EVFVETKRG

-537 SIISAMLVEL
+537 SIISAMLVKL

-559 IETTSLRKSAILQAH
+559 IETTSLKQEAILQAH

-584 LVPLISLNEVYG
+584 LVPLISLNQVYG
-596 LPQHEAEAYSV
+596 LPQVEADAYSV

-648 TFLGDGQVALII
+648 TILGDGQVALII

>member
-1 MDLNE
+1 
-6 YVGLFLDESMEHLQ
+6 
-20 AINTSLL
+20 
-27 VFEER
+27 
-32 RDDEAVIDQIFRSAH
+32 
-47 TLKGMAGTMGYDAI
+47 
-61 ADLTHEMES
+61 
-70 ALDLVRSKKQPAT
+70 
-83 AELIDVLFVAAEQLE
+83 
-98 TMVEDISRGG
+98 
-108 KGKLDVTET
+108 
-117 VRRLQQFI
+117 
-125 RPEQEEIVPVT
+125 
-136 SIVASQTFECD
+136 
-147 VYSEAVVKQSIAS
+147 
-160 GYQAYI
+160 
-166 VHVELSA
+166 
-173 DVILKAARV
+173 
-182 YMVFDRLQ
+182 
-190 QLGDVILSNPTSDEL
+190 
-205 EQEHFETTFSV
+205 

-648 TFLGDGQVALII
+648 TILGDGQVALII

>member
-6 YVGLFLDESMEHLQ
+6 YLGLFLDESLEHLQ
-20 AINTSLL
+20 AINSSLL
-27 VFEER
+27 IFEQR
-32 RDDEAVIDQIFRSAH
+32 LDDEAVIDQIFRSAH

-70 ALDLVRSKKQPAT
+70 ALDLVRSKTQPAT
-83 AELIDVLFVAAEQLE
+83 PELIDVLFIAAEQLE
-98 TMVEDISRGG
+98 TMVEDISQGG
-108 KGKLDVTET
+108 KGKLDVADTVVRLKRFIQADDADAETESD
-117 VRRLQQFI
+117 RKD
-125 RPEQEEIVPVT
+125 VPT
-136 SIVASQTFECD
+136 KRNFECD
-147 VYSEAVVKQSIAS
+147 VYSESVVKQSIAS
-160 GYQAYI
+160 GYHAYVI
-166 VHVELSA
+166 KVELSA

-190 QLGDVILSNPTSDEL
+190 SLGDVILSNPTSDEL
-205 EQEHFETTFSV
+205 EQEQFETSFDV
-216 LFVTQ
+216 LFVTMKSE
-221 QDQVT
+221 
-226 IQEAIASVSEVATV
+226 QEVSEGIRSVSEVAQV
-240 TIDTFETTP
+240 TIQPFESTI
-249 EAEVATSTLP
+249 EAEVATSTLEEATAEVKP
-259 QEVPVPTSVSAS
+259 AATAASETTDANVPVA
-271 VASPESSDQTDISAP
+271 A
-286 VASKTIRVNLE
+286 KTIRVNLE

-318 IAAEVSSPELTDT
+318 IAAEVGSSELTET

-365 RSVSKDVGKHIKLHI
+365 RSVSKDVGKNIKLHI

-405 AIDHGIENKAERILA
+405 AVDHGIESKADRILA
-420 NKPVEGNLSLRAYHS
+420 GKPVEGNLSLRAYHS

-453 RVTQIAIEK
+453 RVTRIAIEK
-462 GLITEE
+462 ELLTEE
-468 EAMQLTM
+468 EAALLTP

-491 EVTDLSGRGV
+491 TVTDLSGRGV

-559 IETTSLRKSAILQAH
+559 IETTSLRQDAILQAH

-596 LPQHEAEAYSV
+596 LSQIESEAYSV

-648 TFLGDGQVALII
+648 TILGDGQVALII

>member
-6 YVGLFLDESMEHLQ
+6 YLGLFLDESIEHLQ
-20 AINTSLL
+20 AINSSLL
-27 VFEER
+27 IFEQR
-32 RDDEAVIDQIFRSAH
+32 LDDEAVIDQIFRSAH

-70 ALDLVRSKKQPAT
+70 ALDLVRSKTQPAT
-83 AELIDVLFVAAEQLE
+83 PELIDVLFVAAEQLE
-98 TMVEDISRGG
+98 TMVEDISQGG
-108 KGKLDVTET
+108 TGKLDVATT
-117 VRRLQQFI
+117 VVRLKQFI
-125 RPEQEEIVPVT
+125 NTDSEP
-136 SIVASQTFECD
+136 SQDTDKPAATVMKNFECD
-147 VYSEAVVKQSIAS
+147 VYSESVVRQSMAS
-160 GYQAYI
+160 GYQAYVI
-166 VHVELSA
+166 TVELSA

-190 QLGDVILSNPTSDEL
+190 NLGDVILSNPTSDEL
-205 EQEHFETTFSV
+205 EQEQFETRFDV
-216 LFVTQ
+216 LFVTMKSAE
-221 QDQVT
+221 D
-226 IQEAIASVSEVATV
+226 IQSEVKAVSEVAQV
-240 TIDTFETTP
+240 LIQPF
-249 EAEVATSTLP
+249 
-259 QEVPVPTSVSAS
+259 EVPVEPAAAATLLEPVEETPAVNTSIETST
-271 VASPESSDQTDISAP
+271 ETQTPIA
-286 VASKTIRVNLE
+286 AKTIRVNLE

-318 IAAEVSSPELTDT
+318 IAAEVGSSDLTET

-365 RSVSKDVGKHIKLHI
+365 RSVSKDVGKNIKLHI

-405 AIDHGIENKAERILA
+405 AVDHGIESKADRILA
-420 NKPVEGNLSLRAYHS
+420 GKAVEGNLSLRAYHS

-447 AGINHE
+447 AGINQE
-453 RVTQIAIEK
+453 RVTKIALEK
-462 GLITEE
+462 GLLTEE
-468 EAMQLTM
+468 EAALLTP

-491 EVTDLSGRGV
+491 TVTDLSGRGV

-515 EVFVETRRG
+515 EVFVETKRG

-537 SIISAMLVEL
+537 SIISAMLVKL
-547 GQETYA
+547 GEETYA

-559 IETTSLRKSAILQAH
+559 LETTSLKQDAILQAH

-584 LVPLISLNEVYG
+584 LVPLISLNQVYG
-596 LPQHEAEAYSV
+596 LPHAEADAYSV

-648 TFLGDGQVALII
+648 TILGDGQVALII

>member
-1 MDLNE
+1 VE
-6 YVGLFLDESMEHLQ
+6 ETPAV
-20 AINTSLL
+20 NTS
-27 VFEER
+27 
-32 RDDEAVIDQIFRSAH
+32 I
-47 TLKGMAGTMGYDAI
+47 
-61 ADLTHEMES
+61 
-70 ALDLVRSKKQPAT
+70 
-83 AELIDVLFVAAEQLE
+83 E
-98 TMVEDISRGG
+98 TS
-108 KGKLDVTET
+108 TET
-117 VRRLQQFI
+117 
-125 RPEQEEIVPVT
+125 
-136 SIVASQTFECD
+136 QTP
-147 VYSEAVVKQSIAS
+147 IA
-160 GYQAYI
+160 A
-166 VHVELSA
+166 
-173 DVILKAARV
+173 
-182 YMVFDRLQ
+182 
-190 QLGDVILSNPTSDEL
+190 
-205 EQEHFETTFSV
+205 
-216 LFVTQ
+216 
-221 QDQVT
+221 
-226 IQEAIASVSEVATV
+226 
-240 TIDTFETTP
+240 
-249 EAEVATSTLP
+249 
-259 QEVPVPTSVSAS
+259 
-271 VASPESSDQTDISAP
+271 
-286 VASKTIRVNLE
+286 KTIRVNLE

-318 IAAEVSSPELTDT
+318 IAAEVGSSDLTET

-365 RSVSKDVGKHIKLHI
+365 RSVSKDVGKNIKLHI

-405 AIDHGIENKAERILA
+405 AVDHGIESKADRISA
-420 NKPVEGNLSLRAYHS
+420 GKPVEGNLSLRAYHS

-447 AGINHE
+447 AGINQE
-453 RVTQIAIEK
+453 RVTKIALEK
-462 GLITEE
+462 GLLTEE
-468 EAMQLTM
+468 EATLLTP
-475 EEASM
+475 EEAAM

-491 EVTDLSGRGV
+491 TVTDLSGRGV

-515 EVFVETRRG
+515 EVFVETKRG

-537 SIISAMLVEL
+537 SIISAMLVKL
-547 GQETYA
+547 DQETYA

-559 IETTSLRKSAILQAH
+559 IETTSLKQDVILQAH

-584 LVPLISLNEVYG
+584 LVPLISLNQVYG
-596 LPQHEAEAYSV
+596 LPHVEADAYSV

-617 GLIVSE
+617 GLMVSE

-648 TFLGDGQVALII
+648 TILGDGQVALII

>member
-6 YVGLFLDESMEHLQ
+6 YLGLFLDESIEHLQ
-20 AINTSLL
+20 AINSSLL
-27 VFEER
+27 IFEQR
-32 RDDEAVIDQIFRSAH
+32 LDDEAVIDQIFRSAH
-47 TLKGMAGTMGYDAI
+47 TLKGMSGTMGYDAI

-70 ALDLVRSKKQPAT
+70 ALDLVRSKTQPAT
-83 AELIDVLFVAAEQLE
+83 PELIDVLFVAAEQLE
-98 TMVEDISRGG
+98 TMVEDISQGG
-108 KGKLDVTET
+108 TGKLDVTTT
-117 VRRLQQFI
+117 VIRLKKFI
-125 RPEQEEIVPVT
+125 EPGTESTQNMVKPAGTVMKN
-136 SIVASQTFECD
+136 FECD
-147 VYSEAVVKQSIAS
+147 VYSESVVRQSMAS
-160 GYQAYI
+160 GYQAYVI
-166 VHVELSA
+166 TVELSA

-190 QLGDVILSNPTSDEL
+190 NLGDVILSNPTSDEL
-205 EQEHFETTFSV
+205 EQEQFETRFDV
-216 LFVTQ
+216 LFVTMKSAEDIQ
-221 QDQVT
+221 QE
-226 IQEAIASVSEVATV
+226 IKSVSEVAQV
-240 TIDTFETTP
+240 LIQPFEVSVEPAAAATLLEPVEETP
-249 EAEVATSTLP
+249 AVNTST
-259 QEVPVPTSVSAS
+259 ETSN
-271 VASPESSDQTDISAP
+271 ETQTPIA
-286 VASKTIRVNLE
+286 AKTIRVNLE

-318 IAAEVSSPELTDT
+318 IAAEVGSSDLTET

-365 RSVSKDVGKHIKLHI
+365 RSVSKDVGKNIKLHI

-405 AIDHGIENKAERILA
+405 AVDHGIESKADRILA
-420 NKPVEGNLSLRAYHS
+420 GKPVEGNLSLRAYHS

-453 RVTQIAIEK
+453 RVTKIALEK
-462 GLITEE
+462 GLLTEE
-468 EAMQLTM
+468 EAALLTP
-475 EEASM
+475 EEAAM

-491 EVTDLSGRGV
+491 TVTDLSGRGV

-515 EVFVETRRG
+515 EVFVETKRG

-537 SIISAMLVEL
+537 SIISAMLVKL

-559 IETTSLRKSAILQAH
+559 IETTSLKQDVILQAH

-584 LVPLISLNEVYG
+584 LVPLISLNQVYG
-596 LPQHEAEAYSV
+596 LPHVEADAYSV

-617 GLIVSE
+617 GLMVSE

-648 TFLGDGQVALII
+648 TILGDGQVALII